1 MKVKVSYTTN
11 IEEVPY
17 ECWRLLDYKIH
28 NGVSFTENLKNLYQS
43 LDDTNTD
50 PAKILKDIHQ
60 IRLVLS
66 DYDQCLSDIDA
77 ILTGLVNIR
86 LQPDNK
92 HDIVDKQAKDE

>member
-77 ILTGLVNIR
+77 ILTGLANIR
-86 LQPDNK
+86 LQSDNK